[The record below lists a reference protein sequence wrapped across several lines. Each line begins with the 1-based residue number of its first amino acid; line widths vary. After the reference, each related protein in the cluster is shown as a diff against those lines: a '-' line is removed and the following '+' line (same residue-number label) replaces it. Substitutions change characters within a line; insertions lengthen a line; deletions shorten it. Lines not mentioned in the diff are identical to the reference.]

1 MKAVSRLAVLL
12 CAGAMAAL
20 APAALAA
27 PDKALEARFDAM
39 ISPAEMDGW
48 LKTMAAEPNH
58 VGSAHNKANA
68 ELTLAQF
75 KAWGWDAKIET
86 FWVLYP
92 TPKEVL
98 MSDDSLS

>member
-1 MKAVSRLAVLL
+1 MGLASLVAGRDNGLASAPRSGGISMKSVSRLAVLL
-12 CAGAMAAL
+12 CAGALAAL

-58 VGSAHNKANA
+58 VGSPNNKANA

-75 KAWGWDAKIET
+75 K
-86 FWVLYP
+86 
-92 TPKEVL
+92 
-98 MSDDSLS
+98 